1 MNAYVLSSLQKAP
14 VVAERILKRIEPSRF
29 DERSDPDR
37 FTIREAISHL
47 ADWEPIWLERF
58 EIGMKTPGATIQAYD
73 EGQLAIDRKY
83 AERDVFSEATR
94 YIEGRKV
101 LLDTFAAFTPEDWE
115 KTIHHPERG
124 VLTLGNFG
132 CMILGHDVYHL
143 EHFTQFLAE
152 L

>member
-1 MNAYVLSSLQKAP
+1 MNAYVLSSLQKVP
-14 VVAERILKRIEPSRF
+14 VTTERILKRVEPSRF

-58 EIGMKTPGATIQAYD
+58 QIGMATPGATIQAYD

-83 AERDVFSEATR
+83 SERDVFSEVAR
-94 YIEGRKV
+94 YSEGRTA
-101 LLDTFAAFTPEDWE
+101 LLAYFSTFQAEDWN

-143 EHFTQFLAE
+143 EHFSQFL
-152 L
+152 